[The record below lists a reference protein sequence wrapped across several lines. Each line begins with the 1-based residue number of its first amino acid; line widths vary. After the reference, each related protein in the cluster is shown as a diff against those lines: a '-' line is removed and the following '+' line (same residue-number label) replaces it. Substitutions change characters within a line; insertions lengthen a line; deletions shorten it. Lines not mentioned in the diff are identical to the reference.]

1 MSERFYVDERVGC
14 IGVRD
19 RTEDASREDEPG
31 LDTDTTGLVK
41 LWFGVHRTKQCP
53 HCHSTVDGG
62 YDISDVVKIRAKRLA
77 VTLNEECQD
86 MTYQEIID
94 GPKLLP

>member
-19 RTEDASREDEPG
+19 RTEDASRVDEPG
-31 LDTDTTGLVK
+31 LNTETTGLLR
-41 LWFGVHRTKQCP
+41 LWFGVHKTKQCP
-53 HCHSTVDGG
+53 TCHTMLDDG
-62 YDISDVVKIRAKRLA
+62 YTISDVVKQSAAGLA
-77 VTLNEECQD
+77 EKLNSECAE

-94 GPKLLP
+94 GPRL